1 VRPSASFKV
10 EQAAT
15 EISLTQP
22 AEEGLPIGRSRKYRE
37 HGKRLVTMKE
47 KYEVGDY
54 TLKLSAVGCHL
65 TVWLKY
71 CVTIVLP
78 SVKVPFQNCKQNQT
92 CTHFVRWNGI
102 GQNGMTLNEHM
113 AKFCSHFSS
122 SEHKLGETNSFKF
135 CLYTLHSVYPTL
147 HSVYPTIVW
156 MFPPGV

>member
-1 VRPSASFKV
+1 MKA

-54 TLKLSAVGCHL
+54 TLKLSAVGCHS

-71 CVTIVLP
+71 CVTIVL
-78 SVKVPFQNCKQNQT
+78 KYPFKIVNKIR
-92 CTHFVRWNGI
+92 HAHILLG
-102 GQNGMTLNEHM
+102 GMGLDKM
-113 AKFCSHFSS
+113 A
-122 SEHKLGETNSFKF
+122 
-135 CLYTLHSVYPTL
+135 
-147 HSVYPTIVW
+147 
-156 MFPPGV
+156 